1 VAALEAPAL
10 HAVSRDAKIQPAS
23 ALASGLT
30 MGLTML
36 RRRHLV
42 VCCCGAVMGCAA
54 PRASADRIALQTVA
68 PGVFFA
74 RGATGE
80 VSPTNLGRVG
90 NAGFIEGP
98 QGVLAIDTGTSFAH
112 GQALMQALREK
123 TSAPVRR
130 ALNTRQ
136 EFLFGAPAFQAA
148 RTPVHMHPAA
158 ATLMVSRCERCL
170 KTLQQTL
177 GTQAMQGTAM
187 FKPDGLLD
195 DTATQDISVIGR
207 RLQVLHFG
215 HSSGP
220 GDVAVLDETT
230 GSLFA
235 GGLVDDRRIPDI
247 QDSRLPEWEAALS
260 SLSKLPIRH
269 IMPGHG
275 PAGGPE
281 LIGGVQRYLGQL
293 QARVRA
299 LIQSGVGLGDAV
311 EQLESDD
318 AFRDWAG
325 YDIIH
330 RRNVSIAYLRQEQ
343 ALLFNR

>member
-1 VAALEAPAL
+1 
-10 HAVSRDAKIQPAS
+10 
-23 ALASGLT
+23 
-30 MGLTML
+30 
-36 RRRHLV
+36 
-42 VCCCGAVMGCAA
+42 MGCAA

-74 RGATGE
+74 RGAAGE
-80 VSPTNLGRVG
+80 VSPDNLGRVG

-112 GQALMQALREK
+112 GQALMQSLREK
-123 TSAPVRR
+123 TLAPVRR
-130 ALNTRQ
+130 ALITHTRQ
-136 EFLFGAPAFQAA
+136 EFLFGAPAFQAV

-220 GDVAVLDETT
+220 GDVAVWDPLHRV
-230 GSLFA
+230 LFA
-235 GGLVDDRRIPDI
+235 GGLVDVQRIPDI
-247 QDSRLPEWEAALS
+247 QDSVLPAWLQALDKLKALS
-260 SLSKLPIRH
+260 PAIVA
-269 IMPGHG
+269 PGHG
-275 PAGGPE
+275 PVAGVE
-281 LIGGVQRYLGQL
+281 AIAEQKRYL
-293 QARVRA
+293 
-299 LIQSGVGLGDAV
+299 
-311 EQLESDD
+311 EQLNAKVQELLKSGASLLDVPTLAELP
-318 AFRDWAG
+318 AFAHWDQ
-325 YDIIH
+325 YDTIH
-330 RRNVSIAYLRQEQ
+330 RRNASV
-343 ALLFNR
+343 LFVRLEREWLFK